1 MTIVG
6 KEYSAKGTDAKERG
20 IAKRRA
26 IYCVGGE
33 YQTPEQKKIIAR
45 LEKGFHGDWD
55 DRDPYNMMRNA
66 QYMGIELG
74 EEELCPDG
82 KWREV
87 GNPDILISLGQKG
100 AL

>member
-1 MTIVG
+1 MIQIG
-6 KEYSAKGTDAKERG
+6 KEYPAEGQDAQARG

-26 IYCVGGE
+26 VYSICGAVP
-33 YQTPEQKKIIAR
+33 TPEQLVTIDR
-45 LEKGFHGDWD
+45 LERGFHGDWGG
-55 DRDPYNMMRNA
+55 RDPYNMMRNA